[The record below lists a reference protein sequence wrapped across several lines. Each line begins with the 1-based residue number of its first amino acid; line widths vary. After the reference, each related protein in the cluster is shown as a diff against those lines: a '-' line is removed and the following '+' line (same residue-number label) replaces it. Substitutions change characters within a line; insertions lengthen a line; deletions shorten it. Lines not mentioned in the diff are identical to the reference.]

1 MKTRA
6 LSEVFLQSGLIS
18 QDKMRAAN
26 SRRVLSGESLLEILL
41 SDKLVSFADAAEI
54 LENNYGISS
63 CDLNEVIPEKNA
75 LDLLDYSFC
84 ARNKV
89 LPIRLSGFRL
99 VTAMYD
105 PINHRTADDIFVKTG
120 CRVEAMFAP
129 EDQLQTYIHTYY
141 ASVHIDELAGAAVDE
156 AHEITSEPAD
166 EPDVHSAPAVV
177 LVDSLLEAAVMYQAS
192 DIHIEPSDKEL
203 RVRYRV
209 DGHLREFQRV
219 DISLLPNMI
228 SRLKVLGHMDS
239 AEKRLPQDGHF
250 NQVVNELAVDFRIN
264 TMPTVYGE
272 KAAIR
277 LIYKEKSWL
286 PKEQLGFFPDD
297 LNMITQLFHNPYGA
311 LLLTGPT
318 GCGKSTTL
326 TSFMKELNR
335 DEINIVTIEDPVEH
349 ILPGVN
355 QINVNYSAGLTFANA
370 LRSILRQDPDI
381 LMIGEIRDE
390 ETAQLAI
397 QAALTG
403 HLVIST
409 LHTYDAISAITRL
422 VDMKVPDYLVA
433 AAIKGIISQRLV
445 RRICERCRINVQ
457 ITELQA
463 KLLNLAENT
472 IVCEGMGC
480 SYCGGSGYKGRF
492 AVYEF
497 LAVDERLS
505 EMVEK
510 RSGMA
515 EISKYLSE
523 IKFRTIRDNAVKNV
537 LQGNTSADEVIRSVL
552 FS

>member
-18 QDKMRAAN
+18 PEKMRAAN
-26 SRRVLSGESLLEILL
+26 SRRVLSGESLLEIVL
-41 SDKLVSFADAAEI
+41 SDGLVTFADAADI
-54 LENNYGISS
+54 LEKNYGIAS
-63 CDLNEVIPEKNA
+63 CDLDEVVPEKNA
-75 LDLLDYSFC
+75 LDLLDYTFC
-84 ARNKV
+84 VRNKV

-120 CRVEAMFAP
+120 CRVEALFAP
-129 EDQLQTYIHTYY
+129 EEQLQTYINQYY
-141 ASVHIDELAGAAVDE
+141 ASVRIDELADAAVDE
-156 AHEITSEPAD
+156 TLLIEGEPEE

-177 LVDSLLEAAVMYQAS
+177 LVDSLLETAVMYQSS
-192 DIHIEPSDKEL
+192 DIHIEPGERDV

-228 SRLKVLGHMDS
+228 SRIKVLGQMDA

-250 NQVVNELAVDFRIN
+250 SQNVNDIAVDFRIS
-264 TMPTVYGE
+264 TIPTVFGE

-277 LIYKEKSWL
+277 LMYKEKSWL
-286 PKEQLGFFPDD
+286 PKEQLGFFQDD
-297 LNMITQLFHNPYGA
+297 LQKITQLFHNPYGA

-326 TSFMKELNR
+326 ASFMKELNR

-355 QINVNYSAGLTFANA
+355 QINVNNAAGLTFANA

-390 ETAQLAI
+390 ETAQLAV

-403 HLVIST
+403 HLVLST
-409 LHTYDAISAITRL
+409 LHTFDALSAITRL
-422 VDMKVPDYLVA
+422 VDMNVPDYLA
-433 AAIKGIISQRLV
+433 AAAVKGIISQRLV
-445 RRICERCRINVQ
+445 RRICERCKINAQ

-463 KLLNLAENT
+463 KLLELPEDT

-497 LAVDERLS
+497 LALDETLS
-505 EMVEK
+505 EMIEK
-510 RSGMA
+510 RMGMTA
-515 EISKYLSE
+515 IKKYLKE
-523 IKFRTIRDNAVKNV
+523 INFHTIRENAVRNV
-537 LQGNTSADEVIRSVL
+537 LQGNTSADEVINNVI
-552 FS
+552 FF

>member
-1 MKTRA
+1 MKSQA
-6 LSEVFLQSGLIS
+6 LSEVFIQSGLVS
-18 QDKMRAAN
+18 QEKMRVAN

-41 SDKLVSFADAAEI
+41 SDNLVTFADAAEI
-54 LENNYGISS
+54 LEKNYSISS
-63 CDLNEVIPEKNA
+63 CDLNEELCEKNA

-84 ARNKV
+84 IRHKV
-89 LPIRLSGFRL
+89 LPVRLSGFRL
-99 VTAMYD
+99 ITAMSD
-105 PINHRTADDIFVKTG
+105 PVNHRITDDIFVKTG
-120 CRVEAMFAP
+120 CRVEPVFTP
-129 EDQLQTYIHTYY
+129 EEQLQTYIRTYY
-141 ASVHIDELAGAAVDE
+141 ANVHIDELADAAIDE
-156 AHEITSEPAD
+156 TSEDIGVPEE

-177 LVDSLLEAAVMYQAS
+177 LVDSLLETAVMYQAS
-192 DIHIEPSDKEL
+192 DIHIEPGEKDL

-219 DISLLPNMI
+219 DASLLPNMI

-250 NQVVNELAVDFRIN
+250 NQTINELEVDFRIN
-264 TMPTVYGE
+264 TMPTVFGE

-286 PKEQLGFFPDD
+286 PKEKLGFFEDD
-297 LNMITQLFHNPYGA
+297 LVKITQLFHNPYGA
-311 LLLTGPT
+311 LLITGPT

-326 TSFMKELNR
+326 SSFIKELNS
-335 DEINIVTIEDPVEH
+335 DDINIVTIEDPVEY
-349 ILPGVN
+349 ILPGIN
-355 QINVNYSAGLTFANA
+355 QINVNYNAGLTFVNA

-403 HLVIST
+403 HLVLST
-409 LHTYDAISAITRL
+409 LHTFDAISAISRL

-445 RRICERCRINVQ
+445 RRICERCKINVP
-457 ITELQA
+457 ISELQA
-463 KLLNLAENT
+463 NLLGLPEDT

-497 LAVDERLS
+497 LNIDEQLS
-505 EMVEK
+505 EMIEK
-510 RSGMA
+510 RLGMA
-515 EISKYLSE
+515 EIKKYLSE
-523 IKFRTIRDNAVKNV
+523 NHFNTIRDNAVKNV
-537 LQGNTSADEVIRSVL
+537 LQGNTSAEEVINNVL
-552 FS
+552 FV